1 MPSLEAPHIE
11 TRLGLAMEVDGR
23 WCCLRTTTWG
33 AWSVLAGGCRGP
45 MDAGGLEA
53 VCMVRWFLR
62 LRLVRGVA
70 LLEVSDI

>member
-1 MPSLEAPHIE
+1 
-11 TRLGLAMEVDGR
+11 
-23 WCCLRTTTWG
+23 
-33 AWSVLAGGCRGP
+33 